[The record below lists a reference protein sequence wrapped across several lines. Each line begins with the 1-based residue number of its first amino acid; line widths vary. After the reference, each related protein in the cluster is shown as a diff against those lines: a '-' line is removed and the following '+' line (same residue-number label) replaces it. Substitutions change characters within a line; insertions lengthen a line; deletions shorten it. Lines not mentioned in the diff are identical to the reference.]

1 MGNFEVSKNF
11 ENFQKIL
18 KILKI
23 LLRNEKFL

>member
-1 MGNFEVSKNF
+1 MENFEVSKNF